1 MNEEPRVKICA
12 FELENV
18 KRVRAVDLMPKLY
31 GLTVIGGNNAQ
42 GKTSILDAIAYALG
56 GERMRPTAMKNDEGQ
71 SDPKIR
77 IELSNGILV
86 ERKGKNSSL
95 TVTDKTG
102 QKQGQKLLDAF
113 VGEFALNLPR
123 FLNLREE
130 EKALEILRNAG
141 IDEQLE
147 KLDEAEKTAMD
158 KRRAAGQVAERKEHA
173 AAEMPE
179 FPEAPEAE
187 QSAGELME
195 EVAALQARNQTRAE
209 VRNAI
214 ERAKMEAQRAMDIQ
228 RAADAEVEALRRKL
242 EEAEREAVAAN
253 QNAIAKRAEAAAM
266 RQPDADEDAAPLLA
280 RLNTLEADNAK
291 VRANLSK
298 RAAIEEAADYRAEWE
313 SCNAEVQKIRDERI
327 HLLAEVE
334 MPLPELGLAPS
345 NSGKPVLT
353 YEGKRWDSMAT
364 SEQLKV
370 ATAIAAAA
378 NDKCG
383 FVLLDRLEALDKD
396 QLEAFGDWLALR
408 GLQAICTRVSTGEE
422 CTIVIEDGMIKED

>member
-31 GLTVIGGNNAQ
+31 GLTVIGGKNAQ

-179 FPEAPEAE
+179 FPEAPEGE
-187 QSAGELME
+187 QSAAELME

-209 VRNAI
+209 ARMAK
-214 ERAKMEAQRAMDIQ
+214 ERAEQRVKDAERAEEQAKVRMAELQRQLQEAQK
-228 RAADAEVEALRRKL
+228 AE
-242 EEAEREAVAAN
+242 EEAWKATGLAR
-253 QNAIAKRAEAAAM
+253 EAAAAM
-266 RQPDADEDAAPLLA
+266 PQPDADEDAAPLLA
-280 RLNTLEADNAK
+280 KLNTLEADNAK

-313 SCNAEVQKIRDERI
+313 ACNAEVQKIRDERI

-383 FVLLDRLEALDKD
+383 FVLLDRLEALDKE